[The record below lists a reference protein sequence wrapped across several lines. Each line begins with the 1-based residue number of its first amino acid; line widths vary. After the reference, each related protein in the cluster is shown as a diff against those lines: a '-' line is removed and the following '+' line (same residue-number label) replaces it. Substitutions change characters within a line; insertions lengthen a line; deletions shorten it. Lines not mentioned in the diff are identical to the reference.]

1 MLSFARGLVLSK
13 GLRTLEFERDLGNGI
28 VQFKYLDTYEIRS
41 FKTYQIYNEIL
52 AGEYKVV
59 KKNDGAPTPA
69 TVPETTLPSRMDD
82 RQLALITFRMH
93 YVKSALRSRVQ
104 TGSAS
109 QIESVLKVTSP
120 PTTED
125 EGQRKWIEKLNP
137 PSPATLMRWL
147 KTYQKAGSNPYVLCD
162 HRPLR
167 AQPKRVLAAVEELI
181 EEMIS
186 KHYLQLRGAS
196 VKETHEQVR
205 REITALNKRERTD
218 LPIPSE
224 RTLNRRINE
233 VPEFIR
239 DLKRFGSEY
248 AKNRWRYSLGGDQ
261 STRILE
267 RVEIDHTLLDI
278 WVLDPRTG
286 VPLGRPWVTAVIDRF
301 SGYILGVYISFYGPS
316 AGTVV
321 KCIKASILPKDGLTE
336 KIPEIDCRW
345 TAMGIPECIVVDN
358 GMEFHSKIFLQMA
371 WQLRTD
377 IIFNPVRHPWM
388 KASIER
394 VMREFNR
401 VLPGRGK
408 VFAPIKNAVPPDP
421 QKSAVILFD
430 DLCTCLLLWAAKV
443 HPHSIHKKTLVR
455 PFDPWEEGR
464 ELLPPCLLPTDFS
477 HFDLIA
483 GISTYRTIDGDG
495 AFFNYLRYNSREL
508 QDYCRNHDRKFRT
521 EIRFDPDDLGRI
533 HVHLSKAGKWIQVE
547 LQRPHFSYGDGLSL
561 LQHEMIRKQAGDRLK
576 RANAEEVL
584 RTAQYEL
591 QDKWGDAIARGVKV
605 KKHADL
611 IRFQGLT
618 SARVTAP
625 KAQASERPD
634 LVPEDSPM
642 MAGLLAK
649 TIPYKTFSLGEEFA

>member
-1 MLSFARGLVLSK
+1 MLSFARGLVLCK

-59 KKNDGAPTPA
+59 KENDGAPTPA

-93 YVKSALRSRVQ
+93 YVKAALRSRVQ

-125 EGQRKWIEKLNP
+125 EGQRKWMEKLNP

-147 KTYQKAGSNPYVLCD
+147 NTYQKAGSNPYVLCD

-167 AQPKRVLAAVEELI
+167 VQPKRVLAAVEELV

-205 REITALNKRERTD
+205 REITALNKREQTD

-239 DLKRFGSEY
+239 DLKRFGSDY

-401 VLPGRGK
+401 ALPGRGK

-421 QKSAVILFD
+421 QKSAAILFD
-430 DLCTCLLLWAAKV
+430 DLCTCLLIWAAKV
-443 HPHSIHKKTLVR
+443 HPHNIHKKTLVR
-455 PFDPWEEGR
+455 PTDLWEEGR

-508 QDYCRNHDRKFRT
+508 QGYCRNHDRKFRT

-533 HVHLSKAGKWIQVE
+533 HVHLPKASKWIQVE

-584 RTAQYEL
+584 RTAQHEL
-591 QDKWGDAIARGVKV
+591 QDKWGDAIARGIKV